1 VEEGYLVLA
10 ARVRNMEEDQVILNI
25 LEKVFKR
32 KADDLVL
39 ERMNSVLEQR
49 E

>member
-1 VEEGYLVLA
+1 MLA
-10 ARVRNMEEDQVILNI
+10 ARVRNMEEDQVILDI

-32 KADDLVL
+32 KADDFVL
-39 ERMNSVLEQR
+39 ERMTSVLEQR

>member
-1 VEEGYLVLA
+1 MLA
-10 ARVRNMEEDQVILNI
+10 ARVRNMKEDQVILDI

-39 ERMNSVLEQR
+39 ERMNSVLVQR
-49 E
+49 K

>member
-1 VEEGYLVLA
+1 MLA
-10 ARVRNMEEDQVILNI
+10 ARVRNMEEDQVILDI

-32 KADDLVL
+32 KVDDLVL